1 MRARQPLNCYWCC
14 SRVLLCRRP
23 ADAARYS
30 SSPFAHQRN
39 TRNVSSH
46 RRSIDLTQT
55 GRGGLSGFQAAPRS
69 VGRRESA
76 TVRRLTLNYSAGTR
90 GGLGL
95 GLGLGHGGCD
105 IESAVVGRRI
115 MAPRNCRDAAVVS
128 PIHRLATT
136 TTICLD
142 PALST
147 AACSCR
153 PAARR

>member
-1 MRARQPLNCYWCC
+1 
-14 SRVLLCRRP
+14 
-23 ADAARYS
+23 
-30 SSPFAHQRN
+30 
-39 TRNVSSH
+39 
-46 RRSIDLTQT
+46 LTQT

-95 GLGLGHGGCD
+95 GHGGRD